1 MNNKTIEI
9 LIHLLGHLREHEFD
23 FDSLNEFSENLV
35 FNGYNENDIAE
46 AIGWLLDRL
55 SIANTRPSEVAR
67 QQDHSVRILSDHER
81 MQISPDVYGYL
92 LNLRANRIITP
103 PQMEK
108 IIDYCMMMGGRLV
121 TEEDV
126 NEILVAILFEN
137 QARKSNQTET

>member
-55 SIANTRPSEVAR
+55 SFMSSKPTEIAN
-67 QQDHSVRILSDHER
+67 QQDQSVRILSDYER

-92 LNLRANRIITP
+92 LTLRANLIITAR
-103 PQMEK
+103 QMEK
-108 IIDYCMMMGGRLV
+108 IIDYCMMLGSRLV
-121 TEEDV
+121 TEDDI

-137 QARKSNQTET
+137 QDGRKS

>member
-55 SIANTRPSEVAR
+55 SFMNARPTEISN
-67 QQDHSVRILSDHER
+67 QQDQSIRILSDYER
-81 MQISPDVYGYL
+81 MQISPEVYGYIL
-92 LNLRANRIITP
+92 TLRANRIITAR
-103 PQMEK
+103 QMEK
-108 IIDYCMMMGGRLV
+108 IIDYCMMLGSRMV
-121 TEEDV
+121 NEDDI

-137 QARKSNQTET
+137 NQGRKL